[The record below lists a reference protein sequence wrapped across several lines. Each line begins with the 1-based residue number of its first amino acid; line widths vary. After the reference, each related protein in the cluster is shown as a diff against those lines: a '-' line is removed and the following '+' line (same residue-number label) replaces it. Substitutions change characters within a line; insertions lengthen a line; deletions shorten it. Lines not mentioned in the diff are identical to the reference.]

1 MITPALEAA
10 NLSVSYG
17 GKQVLDHVSFAI
29 PPGSFVAVLGGNG
42 AGKTSLFR
50 TILGLNTPE
59 QGHVLVE
66 GLRVGKGTMPVGYM
80 PQVRR
85 MVAGQLSGWHMVAA
99 ALRGRNWGVPWYS
112 ARARAEVNA
121 ALDAVDA
128 LDLAERPVMSLSGGE
143 RQRLL
148 LAQALLDHPRILLLD
163 EPLASLDPA
172 RMRETTRRIHDLA
185 RARGLTVLFST
196 HDINPLMGF
205 MDHVLYLAHGKA
217 LLGSVDEVMT
227 TPALTALYGAP
238 VEVVRA
244 DGRLFVVADGGAD
257 TLHCC
262 DCAEHA
268 R

>member
-1 MITPALEAA
+1 MMTPAIKAEQ
-10 NLSVSYG
+10 LSVSYG
-17 GKQVLDHVSFAI
+17 GRRVLDQVSFAI
-29 PPGSFVAVLGGNG
+29 PSGSFVAVLGGNG

-50 TILGLNTPE
+50 AIMGLSTPE
-59 QGHVLVE
+59 RGSVLVE
-66 GLRVGKGTMPVGYM
+66 GQPVGKGCMPVGYM
-80 PQVRR
+80 PQMRR
-85 MVAGQLSGWHMVAA
+85 MVAGQISGWHMVAA
-99 ALRGRNWGVPWYS
+99 ALQGRAWGLPWCS
-112 ARARAEVNA
+112 AHARAEVDA

-128 LDLAERPVMSLSGGE
+128 RELAARPVMSLSGGE

-172 RMRETTRRIHDLA
+172 RMRETTRRIYDLA
-185 RARGLTVLFST
+185 RQRGLTVLFST

-205 MDHVLYLAHGKA
+205 MDSVLYLAHGKA
-217 LLGSVDEVMT
+217 LLGSVDDVMT
-227 TPALTALYGAP
+227 TPALSALYGAP

-244 DGRLFVVADGGAD
+244 NGRLFVVADGGGD

-262 DCAEHA
+262 DCAEHT

>member
-1 MITPALEAA
+1 MSIPAIEAEQ
-10 NLSVSYG
+10 LSVSYG
-17 GKQVLDHVSFAI
+17 GRRVLDQVSFAI
-29 PPGSFVAVLGGNG
+29 EPGSFVAVLGGNG

-50 TILGLNTPE
+50 AILGLTIPE
-59 QGHVLVE
+59 QGYVRVE
-66 GLRVGKGTMPVGYM
+66 GQNFGKGRMPVGYM
-80 PQVRR
+80 PQMRR

-99 ALRGRNWGVPWYS
+99 ALQGRTWGLPWCS
-112 ARARAEVNA
+112 ARARAEVDA

-128 LDLAERPVMSLSGGE
+128 RDLAMRPVMSLSGGE

-148 LAQALLDHPRILLLD
+148 LAQALLDQPRILLLD

-172 RMRETTRRIHDLA
+172 RMRETTRRIYDLA
-185 RARGLTVLFST
+185 RERRLTVLFST

-205 MDHVLYLAHGKA
+205 MDHVLYLAHGKV
-217 LLGSVDEVMT
+217 LLGSVDDVMT
-227 TPALTALYGAP
+227 TPALSALYGAP

-262 DCAEHA
+262 DCAEHT